1 MSGSETTTHP
11 DVLEVTE
18 LNDAASARELAER
31 PSAPA
36 EEIGFGPARASTW
49 RDGVTGQLEAV
60 WQGLRAK
67 DNSRHRPV
75 HAAPNDE
82 RIAAAGMGLLVLIGA
97 VITYLAVV
105 GAIDP
110 LLARAPAGGAPPA
123 VVRSITPSRTAA
135 PPPAVPA
142 GTGAS
147 IEPTAARER
156 SRATGPTTPRQSV
169 ASPTQT
175 PTAPP
180 PTSGPTPSPTP
191 RPSG

>member
-1 MSGSETTTHP
+1 MTGSETTTHP
-11 DVLEVTE
+11 DAPEVTE
-18 LNDAASARELAER
+18 LDDTAPPRKSSEI

-36 EEIGFGPARASTW
+36 EEIRFAPARASTW

-82 RIAAAGMGLLVLIGA
+82 RIAAVGMGLLVLIGA

-110 LLARAPAGGAPPA
+110 WLARAPAGGAPPA
-123 VVRSITPSRTAA
+123 VVRSVTPSPTAA
-135 PPPAVPA
+135 PPTTGPA

-147 IEPTAARER
+147 TEPTAPRAR
-156 SRATGPTTPRQSV
+156 SHATAAATPRPPEP
-169 ASPTQT
+169 SPTPT
-175 PTAPP
+175 PTPP
-180 PTSGPTPSPTP
+180 PTIGPTASPTPSP
-191 RPSG
+191 SG